1 MREAEGLASVLR
13 LTLVIAAA
21 TCAAVVLV
29 AFLTFGHLAAALA
42 AGGSALGLLNLWV
55 AAGALR
61 RMPALF
67 VGSSLPRLAVVT
79 AALLVLVVS
88 LGPVAAWAI
97 AGLLVTHLVEV
108 AAVLRFGMKQMAG
121 S

>member
-1 MREAEGLASVLR
+1 MREAEGLAAVLR
-13 LTLVIAAA
+13 LTLVVAAA
-21 TCAAVVLV
+21 TCAAVVV
-29 AFLTFGHLAAALA
+29 AAFLTFGSLAAALA

-67 VGSSLPRLAVVT
+67 IGSSMPRLAVVT
-79 AALLVLVVS
+79 AALVVLVVV
-88 LGPVAAWAI
+88 LGPVAVWAL

-108 AAVLRFGMKQMAG
+108 AAVLRYGLKQVAR